1 MRAGEVKSP
10 SSETSTTYSGIARGF
25 AHNEQTHQDDDI
37 LLVVDFCLVEWARWA
52 RRRFHR
58 LGYPG
63 TTPEVQAGMGRR
75 DKKSGT
81 APEPTHALA
90 EAVEGVVVGL
100 PDRLY
105 EVTLK
110 EYVDGRGMKRQRAR
124 DLAMGETQYSQL
136 LRAAQYAVHAAI
148 RPTTVWRV
156 VWDAHGRAD

>member
-10 SSETSTTYSGIARGF
+10 LSETSTTYSGIARGF

-105 EVTLK
+105 EVRPG
-110 EYVDGRGMKRQRAR
+110 DGRDAILATAACRPVRRPRCDPPHDGLAR
-124 DLAMGETQYSQL
+124 RLGCARSRGLKAAL
-136 LRAAQYAVHAAI
+136 L
-148 RPTTVWRV
+148 PP
-156 VWDAHGRAD
+156 